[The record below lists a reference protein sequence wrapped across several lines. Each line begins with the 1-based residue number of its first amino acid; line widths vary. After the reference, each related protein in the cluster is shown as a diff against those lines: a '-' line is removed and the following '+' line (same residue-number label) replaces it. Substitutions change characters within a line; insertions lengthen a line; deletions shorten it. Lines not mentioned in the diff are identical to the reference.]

1 MPSGTAPMYATPA
14 MSASA
19 MPLSGEPLHRELPV
33 RPPRCPPGA
42 ASSSA
47 ATIALALATT
57 LSVALATAS
66 PPVASDR
73 EPYVSRPSGPM
84 AVSPWMISMTDGSTP
99 SLSAT
104 ICAIAVSRPWPW
116 GDVPV

>member
-14 MSASA
+14 TSARA
-19 MPLSGEPLHRELPV
+19 IPLSGDPRTENFPLATSMSS
-33 RPPRCPPGA
+33 GA

-47 ATIALALATT
+47 ATIALTLATT

-73 EPYVSRPSGPM
+73 DP
-84 AVSPWMISMTDGSTP
+84 
-99 SLSAT
+99 
-104 ICAIAVSRPWPW
+104 
-116 GDVPV
+116 